1 MVRCG
6 EEEGAG
12 CAGVGVGGGALLG
25 GKILEAK

>member
-12 CAGVGVGGGALLG
+12 CAGGEGGGGALLG
-25 GKILEAK
+25 GKILGAK